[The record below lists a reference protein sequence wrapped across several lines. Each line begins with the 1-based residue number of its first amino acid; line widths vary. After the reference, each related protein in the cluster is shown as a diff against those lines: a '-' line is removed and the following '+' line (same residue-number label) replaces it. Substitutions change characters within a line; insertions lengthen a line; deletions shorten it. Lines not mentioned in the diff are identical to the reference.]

1 MADRAKLS
9 VEYYEGAAIACC
21 LAMLGGMWMFL
32 QRLISSKLKELY
44 EITVKLIERHNQSD
58 THADRRH
65 EQIVEKVDELEGQIS
80 QLREKVSLL
89 QGRINGKTSV

>member
-1 MADRAKLS
+1 M
-9 VEYYEGAAIACC
+9 EYYEGAAIGCC
-21 LAMLGGMWMFL
+21 LVMLAGMWVFL
-32 QRLISSKLKELY
+32 QKLITSKLRELY

-80 QLREKVSLL
+80 QLREKVSFL

>member
-1 MADRAKLS
+1 M
-9 VEYYEGAAIACC
+9 EYYEGAAIGCC
-21 LAMLGGMWMFL
+21 LVMLAGMWVFL
-32 QRLISSKLKELY
+32 QKLITSKLRELY

-80 QLREKVSLL
+80 QLREKVSFL
-89 QGRINGKTSV
+89 QGRINGKTSG